1 MIVKV
6 FITLDVDADEY
17 PVPADGDVTEEIA
30 EAIEEFIY
38 DIDGL
43 KIKNCKAIMGGD

>member
-30 EAIEEFIY
+30 EAVEEFIY